1 MKNLPIYFRNVSRN
15 SSEKKCQSG
24 NEDRLVIAQD
34 TTDCREE
41 YKYTYTY
48 LCIRIS
54 DCTHHVSLLYE
65 LDPAREEGRLPHLHG
80 APVVHPCKERPL

>member
-1 MKNLPIYFRNVSRN
+1 MYLRNVSRN

-48 LCIRIS
+48 TLYISIS

-80 APVVHPCKERPL
+80 APVVHPCKVRPL